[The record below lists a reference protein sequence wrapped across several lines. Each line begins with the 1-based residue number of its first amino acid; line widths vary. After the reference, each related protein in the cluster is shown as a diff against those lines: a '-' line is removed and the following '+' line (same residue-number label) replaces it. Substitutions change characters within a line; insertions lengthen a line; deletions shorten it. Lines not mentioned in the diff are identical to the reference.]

1 MDRSFLSDKDV
12 IAASRKFVC
21 VRLAT
26 YENAEENQVL
36 KRMFAPGGVLQNT
49 VFAIL
54 APNGR
59 THLVR
64 SGRSPVWA
72 FGGNRGPGIHTQP
85 VSAIKNMAQT
95 MQAIARKYPGK
106 APAAQESV
114 PLPYLSDVRL
124 ALNVAAADR
133 QPLVAVYS
141 PDSDQRRR
149 MEQTLS
155 PIVWSGQFIGTA
167 QYVAAQN
174 KTEFK
179 SIKGYTNQ
187 TGFVI
192 IQPGTFGLTGK
203 VIGVIPADTPAAQRQ
218 SQLASAL
225 ARHTPSRL
233 SYNQHRQAGVQAGAR
248 WQSKT
253 PVTDGAGGRPGR
265 RGRRRP
271 R

>member
-21 VRLAT
+21 IRLAT
-26 YENAEENQVL
+26 YESAEENQVL

-72 FGGNRGPGIHTQP
+72 FGGLSGPGIHTQP

-95 MQAIARKYPGK
+95 MQAIAGKYPGK
-106 APAAQESV
+106 TQATRESM

-141 PDSDQRRR
+141 PNADQRRR
-149 MEQTLS
+149 MEQALS
-155 PIVWSGQFIGTA
+155 PIAWSGQFIGTA
-167 QYVAAQN
+167 QYVAAN
-174 KTEFK
+174 NLTDFK
-179 SIKGYTNQ
+179 SIKGYTGQ
-187 TGFVI
+187 TGFVV
-192 IQPGTFGLTGK
+192 IQPGTFGLTGE
-203 VIGVIPADTPAAQRQ
+203 VLGVIPADTPAAQLQ
-218 SQLASAL
+218 TQMANAL
-225 ARHTPSRL
+225 ARHKPNQL

-253 PVTDGAGGRPGR
+253 PVTDGARRRPGR

>member
-12 IAASRKFVC
+12 ITASRKFVC
-21 VRLAT
+21 IRLAT
-26 YENAEENQVL
+26 YENAQENQIL

-54 APNGR
+54 ASNGR

-72 FGGNRGPGIHTQP
+72 FGGMRGPGIHEQP
-85 VSAIKNMAQT
+85 VAAIKNMAQT

-106 APAAQESV
+106 AQAAQESV

-141 PDSDQRRR
+141 PDADQRRR

-155 PIVWSGQFIGTA
+155 PIAWSGQFIGTA

-174 KTEFK
+174 RTDLKAISGNTH
-179 SIKGYTNQ
+179 Q
-187 TGFVI
+187 TGYVV
-192 IQPGTFGLTGK
+192 IQPGTFGLTGE
-203 VIGVIPADTPAAQRQ
+203 VIGVIPADTPSAQLQ
-218 SQLASAL
+218 SQLATAL
-225 ARHTPSRL
+225 ARHKPSRL

-253 PVTDGAGGRPGR
+253 PVTDGAGGR